1 MVRLSFRMVSLDKTG
16 RHMVCSV
23 MTQSH
28 FDVLII
34 GAGLS
39 GIGAAYHLQ
48 TRCPGKS
55 YAILEQRSSSGGTW
69 DLFRYPGIRSDS
81 DMHTLGY
88 NFKPW
93 TQQKAIADGPA
104 ILNYVRETAAE
115 NGIEPNIHYDHK
127 VVRARWSSPDARWF
141 VDVEVD
147 GEARTYS
154 ASFLHSCAGYY
165 RYDQGYTPDF
175 EGLSDFKGRIIHP
188 QHWPDDL
195 DYEGKKVVII
205 GSGATA
211 VTLVPA
217 MAETASHVTMLQR
230 SPSYVVSRPAEDQMA
245 IRLRRWFGPRAG
257 YHIVRWR
264 NILLQRFFF
273 NRARSHPEKVRQA
286 LLNGV
291 REQLGPDYDIE
302 THFTPAYNPWD
313 QRLCLVPDSDL
324 FEAIRAQRA
333 SVVTDHIARFTE
345 TGIELQS
352 GESLDADIV
361 VTATGLDL
369 QFLGGMEIVVD
380 GRPLVPSEQLN
391 YRGCMVSDVPNLV
404 TVFGYTNASWTLRA
418 DLSSEFMCRLV
429 NRLDAENFVE
439 VRPVATDVE
448 GDEDFLDFS
457 SGYVQRAMGRFPR
470 RSSKAPWVLTQ
481 NYVEDIWL
489 IRFGRL
495 DDGALV
501 FRRAHES
508 LADAGTALHAA
519 E

>member
-1 MVRLSFRMVSLDKTG
+1 
-16 RHMVCSV
+16 
-23 MTQSH
+23 MTQDH

-48 TRCPGKS
+48 DKCPGKT
-55 YAILEQRSSSGGTW
+55 YAILEQRDSSGGTW

-93 TQQKAIADGPA
+93 TEQKAIADGPS

-115 NGIEPNIHYDHK
+115 NGIEPHIRYGHK
-127 VVRARWSSPDARWF
+127 VVRASWDSGEAVWTIE
-141 VDVEVD
+141 VEVE
-147 GEARTYS
+147 GERRTLS
-154 ASFLHSCAGYY
+154 AAFVHNCSGYY

-175 EGLSDFKGRIIHP
+175 KGLSDYKGQLIHP

-195 DYEGKKVVII
+195 DYEGKKIVVI

-211 VTLVPA
+211 MTLVPA
-217 MAETASHVTMLQR
+217 MARTAGHVTMLQR
-230 SPSYVVSRPAEDQMA
+230 SPTYVVSRPAEDEMA
-245 IRLRRWFGPRAG
+245 NRFRRWFGDRAA
-257 YHIVRWR
+257 YHIIRWR
-264 NILLQRFFF
+264 NVLLQRFFF
-273 NRARSHPEKVRQA
+273 NRARKRPDRARKA
-286 LLNGV
+286 LLEAV
-291 REQLGPDYDIE
+291 REELGPDYDIE
-302 THFTPAYNPWD
+302 THFTPTYNPWD
-313 QRLCLVPDSDL
+313 QRLCLIPDSDL
-324 FEAIRAQRA
+324 FEAIRDQKA
-333 SVVTDHIARFTE
+333 SVVTDQIDRFTQD
-345 TGIELQS
+345 GLQLAS
-352 GESLDADIV
+352 GATLDADIV

-369 QFLGGMEIVVD
+369 QFLGGMEVVVD
-380 GRPLVPSEQLN
+380 GRDMIPNNHLN

-429 NRLDAENFVE
+429 NHMEAEGFVE
-439 VRPVATDVE
+439 VRPVAAGVKA
-448 GDEDFLDFS
+448 DEDFLDFS
-457 SGYVQRAMGRFPR
+457 SGYVQRAIDRFPR

-481 NYVEDIWL
+481 NYVQDIFL

-508 LADAGTALHAA
+508 PVEIASPLVAA